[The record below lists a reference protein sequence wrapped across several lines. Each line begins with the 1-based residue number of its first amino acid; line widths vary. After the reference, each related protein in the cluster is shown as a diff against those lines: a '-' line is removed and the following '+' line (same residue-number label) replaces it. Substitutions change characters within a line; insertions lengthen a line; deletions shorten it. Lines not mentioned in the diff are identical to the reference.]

1 MALDIEATERVT
13 VRVTTV
19 TDQQTVTTELHR
31 EHAEV
36 TTTGDLPS
44 RITAT
49 DPT

>member
-1 MALDIEATERVT
+1 MDVHATERVT

-19 TDQQTVTTELHR
+19 TDQQTVTTELRH

-36 TTTGDLPS
+36 TTTDDLP
-44 RITAT
+44 RHGAATAT